1 MKKTIEYYF
10 LTGASKGIGKSFLD
24 LLIKN
29 NCFVIVLVRNKKDML
44 KYKNNKKVIIFEGD
58 VCNNQIIQKIF
69 DYAKKKKI
77 NIRFL
82 VNNAGLRQRKK
93 FLTIN
98 DKDIRNIFDTNYF
111 SVFNI
116 TQKFANHM
124 KDKKYKASVVNISSI
139 VGSLGFNHLS
149 GYGSTKAAINGLTKC
164 LASEFSG
171 KIRFNSIN
179 PGFTKTSFYENFKA
193 HQKKLYKWTLSRIPL
208 NRWGKP
214 DEIAELIYFLCSDKS
229 NYINGE
235 IINIDGGWSNT

>member
-124 KDKKYKASVVNISSI
+124 KDKKYKASVVNNQMSC
-139 VGSLGFNHLS
+139 F
-149 GYGSTKAAINGLTKC
+149 
-164 LASEFSG
+164 
-171 KIRFNSIN
+171 
-179 PGFTKTSFYENFKA
+179 
-193 HQKKLYKWTLSRIPL
+193 
-208 NRWGKP
+208 
-214 DEIAELIYFLCSDKS
+214 
-229 NYINGE
+229 
-235 IINIDGGWSNT
+235 